1 MRALGCIHKVLLR
14 FRAYFFDA
22 LFSTRAWAECRDDG
36 LRLEDFEG
44 EPCHID
50 LDLARRT
57 DLAAMAIVF
66 SRRGDDGKPHYTV
79 FARCYLNETA
89 VIEARS
95 PSYPEWAATE
105 HLVVTH
111 GDETDFGRI
120 EDDLRG
126 LCERFRVET
135 VGTDPWQAAH
145 LSQRLRA
152 EGVKMVDFRT
162 TTQNLSPA
170 INELDAA
177 MRSGR
182 LGTTATRCSGGA
194 SATWSARRTGAATCS
209 RPRCARTRSTRRWR

>member
-1 MRALGCIHKVLLR
+1 MRALGCIHEVLLR
-14 FRAYFFDA
+14 FRAYFFEA
-22 LFSTRAWAECRDDG
+22 LFSARAWAGCRDDG

-44 EPCHID
+44 ELCHID
-50 LDLARRT
+50 LDLAGRT

-66 SRRGDDGKPHYTV
+66 SRRGDDGNPQYMV

-111 GDETDFGRI
+111 GDESDFGRI

-126 LCERFRVET
+126 LCERFRVEL

-152 EGVKMVDFRT
+152 EGVNMVDFRT
-162 TTQNLSPA
+162 TTQNL
-170 INELDAA
+170 
-177 MRSGR
+177 
-182 LGTTATRCSGGA
+182 
-194 SATWSARRTGAATCS
+194 ARDHRA
-209 RPRCARTRSTRRWR
+209 